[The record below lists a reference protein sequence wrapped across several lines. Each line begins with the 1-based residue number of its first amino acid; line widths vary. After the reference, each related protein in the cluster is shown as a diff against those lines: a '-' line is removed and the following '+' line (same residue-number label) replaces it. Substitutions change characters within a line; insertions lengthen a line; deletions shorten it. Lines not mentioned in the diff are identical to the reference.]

1 MGFSDFQQAQE
12 QLLQDPNLDIIDHN
26 PDLAHILNDPGTLGQ
41 TLDAA
46 RKTELMREMMRNTDR
61 AMSNIEASPEG
72 FNMLRRMYATVIQLV
87 EMEGLLVL
95 CSATQVEGGSVHI
108 EGQSVRH
115 QLELYQQQFA
125 GVGLPNLGRLADH
138 GLADLGSLDSAGGM
152 LDPDTVQQMLQNPH
166 IQQMMQGLLSNPQ
179 FMNQEMMQSP
189 NFLCQISSPE
199 SLEIGVLIWL
209 HI

>member
-1 MGFSDFQQAQE
+1 M
-12 QLLQDPNLDIIDHN
+12 
-26 PDLAHILNDPGTLGQ
+26 
-41 TLDAA
+41 
-46 RKTELMREMMRNTDR
+46 
-61 AMSNIEASPEG
+61 
-72 FNMLRRMYATVIQLV
+72 
-87 EMEGLLVL
+87 
-95 CSATQVEGGSVHI
+95 HI

-179 FMNQEMMQSP
+179 FMNQVCLFASP
-189 NFLCQISSPE
+189 DL
-199 SLEIGVLIWL
+199 WL
-209 HI
+209 